1 VTEGHA
7 FARAGVLGNPSD
19 GYFGKTLSVIV
30 RNYRARVWLE
40 ASREIRIQA
49 EGEEGVTLPSLESLV
64 ASIRKAGCRGGS
76 PLVQAAIKVFADH
89 RREGGAPLPDRS
101 FTLRWESAIPRQVG
115 LGGSSAIVTATFRA
129 LMAFFEIDIPRPTLA
144 NLILAAEVDELGIV
158 AGLQD
163 RVAQVYEGLVYM
175 DFSRE
180 ILEEQGHGTYEPM
193 DPSLLPRLFLAHRP
207 AAGKASGRIHR
218 GLRDRWERGETQVR
232 DAMARI
238 AALAEAGRAALLS
251 GDHRTFF
258 SLMDE
263 NFELRRG
270 LMPVAEEDLAM
281 VERARSLGAPA
292 KLTGSGGAIIG
303 AVESEAMGSEVR
315 RQLRMLGAVVFE
327 PVVQ

>member
-1 VTEGHA
+1 
-7 FARAGVLGNPSD
+7 
-19 GYFGKTLSVIV
+19 
-30 RNYRARVWLE
+30 
-40 ASREIRIQA
+40 
-49 EGEEGVTLPSLESLV
+49 
-64 ASIRKAGCRGGS
+64 
-76 PLVQAAIKVFADH
+76 
-89 RREGGAPLPDRS
+89 
-101 FTLRWESAIPRQVG
+101 
-115 LGGSSAIVTATFRA
+115 
-129 LMAFFEIDIPRPTLA
+129 
-144 NLILAAEVDELGIV
+144 
-158 AGLQD
+158 
-163 RVAQVYEGLVYM
+163 
-175 DFSRE
+175 
-180 ILEEQGHGTYEPM
+180 
-193 DPSLLPRLFLAHRP
+193 
-207 AAGKASGRIHR
+207 
-218 GLRDRWERGETQVR
+218 
-232 DAMARI
+232 MARI